1 MKYIVLSTLVLLLAS
16 CKGDNSTSVD
26 PVIPKDPVTE
36 DESYITQEY
45 IDSLNLNRQQ
55 RLIDLRRD
63 LAFECVDI
71 MEGKFIRFK
80 IKVYPDGSYDETE
93 VLEDTDIEVNFDVIR
108 KCVEDYLG
116 KNQNLNLGELKDL
129 PSSGKNTNKHPHVY
143 TLLIY

>member
-1 MKYIVLSTLVLLLAS
+1 MKCLLLSFLFLLIVS
-16 CKGDNSTSVD
+16 CKEDKSTSVD
-26 PVIPKDPVTE
+26 PVIPNDPVTE
-36 DESYITQEY
+36 DEMYITQEY
-45 IDSLNLNRQQ
+45 IDSLKLNRQQ

-80 IKVYPDGSYDETE
+80 IKVYPDGTFDETQ
-93 VLEDTDIEVNFDVIR
+93 VLEDTDIEVNFDVVR
-108 KCVEDYLG
+108 KCVNDYFA
-116 KNQNLNLGELKDL
+116 KNKKLKLGELKDL